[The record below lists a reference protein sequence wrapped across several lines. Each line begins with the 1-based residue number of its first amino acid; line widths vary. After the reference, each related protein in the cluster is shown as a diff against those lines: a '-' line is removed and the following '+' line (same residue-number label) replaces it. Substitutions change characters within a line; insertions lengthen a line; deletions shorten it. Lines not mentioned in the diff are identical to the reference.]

1 MAVKV
6 TYLST
11 FLLSPLKNQTL
22 SKVIKVR
29 LTFGFEITAYISD
42 IGHNSQEQ
50 SVVFLVRGERVKG
63 LLGVRYHIV
72 WRTLDAVEVK
82 DISFSTLLEQT

>member
-1 MAVKV
+1 RVAVKV

-72 WRTLDAVEVK
+72 
-82 DISFSTLLEQT
+82 

>member
-22 SKVIKVR
+22 SKVVSVQ
-29 LTFGFEITAYISD
+29 LTFGFKITTYILD
-42 IGHNSQEQ
+42 IDHNSQEQ